1 MRGAF
6 VAEPERTTERWGI
19 LGGIFDPIHY
29 GHLTIA
35 EQSLDALRLQTVVFI
50 PAGRPVHKHPPV
62 ANAPARMRM
71 VELAIADNPRFQVSG
86 VEIQADRPSYTVD
99 TLATLAAERSNVEW
113 VLIVSSETASYMPT
127 WREPERVL
135 DLAEVAVV
143 SRLGYADISA
153 EWIAHHFPGR
163 ESRFIRVQT
172 SHLGHSSTDI
182 RDRVAARKTIRYLVP
197 PIVEQYIED
206 NELYAHASDARTPA

>member
-1 MRGAF
+1 
-6 VAEPERTTERWGI
+6 VADQRRKRERWGI

-35 EQSLDALRLQTVVFI
+35 EQAREALNLQMVVFI
-50 PAGRPVHKHPPV
+50 PAGQPVHKHDPE

-71 VELAIADNPRFQVSG
+71 VDAAIADNPAFRTDTL
-86 VEIQADRPSYTVD
+86 EIDTDKPSYTVD
-99 TLATLAAERSNVEW
+99 TLAALSKRQPDVDL

-127 WREPERVL
+127 WRQPERVVE
-135 DLAEVAVV
+135 LAELAIV
-143 SRLGYADISA
+143 SRLGHADISS

-163 ESRFIRVQT
+163 EDRFIRVAT

-182 RDRVAARKTIRYLVP
+182 RARVAAGKSIRYLVP
-197 PIVEQYIED
+197 PAVKTYIED
-206 NELYAHASDARTPA
+206 NELYGSNNRRPA